1 MTPIQLPYSE
11 NYLGLLDQIRTL
23 PYFIV
28 FDSSNQ
34 QLTNDSPIIATA
46 LPERW
51 LSMETPDHGEEFKI
65 DKTLKYSVQGSFQ
78 TKDLSKIV
86 TDTALKSVSGHFQTG
101 WAGYL
106 SYEFGYQQ
114 NHLSIEDINYPLL
127 KIGLYLWSL
136 RIDVA
141 QQQISVYFHPKC
153 PDTIRKTVLQRIN
166 NHCPAKTHFTLGTTF
181 QRESSSDRYLK
192 DIARIQDYLIEGDCY
207 QVNYTHSLSAQY
219 QGDPWVPYHRLRA
232 HSPAPFSGFFDTGS
246 LVISSHSPEQFISV
260 NGHTIITKPIKG
272 TRPRGQSPEEDK
284 ALAQELLHSEK
295 DQAENL
301 MIVDLLRNDLSKTSI
316 PGSMQVNTLFG
327 LESYANVHHLVSTI
341 TAELSEQKSAMSC
354 FLASYPGGSI
364 TGAPKRRA
372 MEVIAELEHQQR
384 GPYCGSLFYLD
395 LNGHF
400 NSSIMIRTLAYMN
413 GTVRAWGGGG
423 IVIDSDP
430 EMEQLESL
438 TKINNL
444 IQLLEDEF
452 LGTSEK
458 QE

>member
-1 MTPIQLPYSE
+1 MALIQLPYSE
-11 NYLGLLDQIRTL
+11 NHLGLLDQLRTL

-28 FDSSNQ
+28 FDSPNQ
-34 QLTNDSPIIATA
+34 QHVNDSPIIATA
-46 LPERW
+46 LPDRW
-51 LSMETPDHGEEFKI
+51 LSMQTPEHGEVFKL
-65 DKTLKYSVQGSFQ
+65 DKALKYAVQGSFH
-78 TKDLSKIV
+78 TKDLSKII
-86 TDTALKSVSGHFQTG
+86 TDTGKKSLSSHFQAG

-127 KIGLYLWSL
+127 RIGLYLWSL
-136 RIDVA
+136 RIDME
-141 QQQISVYFHPKC
+141 QRQTSLYFHPTC
-153 PDTIRKTVLQRIN
+153 PDTIRETVLQRIN
-166 NHCPAKTHFTLGTTF
+166 DHCPAEAHFTLSTVF
-181 QRESSSDRYLK
+181 QRETASDRYLK
-192 DIARIQDYLIEGDCY
+192 DIARIHSYLTEGDCY

-219 QGDPWVPYHRLRA
+219 QGDPWVPYRQLRA

-260 NGHTIITKPIKG
+260 NGSTIITKPIKG
-272 TRPRGQSPEEDK
+272 TRPRGQTPEEDK

-316 PGSMQVNTLFG
+316 PGSMEVSTLFG

-341 TAELSEQKSAMSC
+341 TAELSPQQSAMSC

-364 TGAPKRRA
+364 TGAPKKRA
-372 MEVIAELEHQQR
+372 MEIIAELEYQQR

-395 LNGHF
+395 LDGHF

-413 GTVRAWGGGG
+413 DTVRAWGGGG

-430 EMEQLESL
+430 EMEQQESL

-444 IQLLEDEF
+444 IQLLENEF
-452 LGTSEK
+452 LS
-458 QE
+458 QSRQ